1 MVAGKHEAAMAL
13 AEVEGF
19 DLSELFA
26 SDRGLG
32 EEEDFEEE

>member
-19 DLSELFA
+19 DLSELFG
-26 SDRGLG
+26 SGRGLG
-32 EEEDFEEE
+32 EEEDFGEE